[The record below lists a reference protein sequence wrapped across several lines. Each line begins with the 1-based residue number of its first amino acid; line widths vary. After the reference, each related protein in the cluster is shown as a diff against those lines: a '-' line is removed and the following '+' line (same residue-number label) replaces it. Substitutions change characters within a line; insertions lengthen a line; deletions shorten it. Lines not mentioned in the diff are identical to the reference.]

1 MSSHPNAQ
9 ETSQTPPRPLGHLGQ
24 LLETPTPPI
33 PPPTTLTGRTCTL
46 APLSPT
52 HYPLLHKAIC
62 LPPAPPGLWDYMLRG
77 PFPHFPDFEDAMN
90 SLLDNAGDSKQYF
103 VICTD
108 PEDGAGGE
116 RVPMGMLSLIEIN
129 PAYRS
134 LEIGNVIY
142 APALQR
148 TVAATEA
155 NWLLLRHSFGLGYR
169 RVVWKCNDLNGASKR
184 AALRLGFE
192 YEGVSKCHMVV
203 RGRNRD
209 TAWFAM
215 VEVGWPVAERAL
227 VEWLGEGN
235 FDGEGRQREKL
246 EDVRKK
252 LEAQ

>member
-9 ETSQTPPRPLGHLGQ
+9 EASQTPPRPLGQ
-24 LLETPTPPI
+24 LLETPTPPF
-33 PPPTTLTGRTCTL
+33 PPPTTLQGRACTL
-46 APLSPT
+46 IPLAT
-52 HYPLLHKAIC
+52 HHYPLLHKALC
-62 LPPAPPGLWDYMLRG
+62 LPPAPPTLWDYMLRG
-77 PFPHFPDFEDAMN
+77 PFPALADFEDAMN
-90 SLLDNAGDSKQYF
+90 SLLNNDQDSKQYF
-103 VICTD
+103 VICTSPD
-108 PEDGAGGE
+108 DGSGE

-129 PAYRS
+129 PAHRS

-155 NWLLLRHSFGLGYR
+155 NWLLLRHAFGLGYR
-169 RVVWKCNDLNGASKR
+169 RVVWKSNDLNEASKR

-215 VEVGWPVAERAL
+215 VEEGWPVAGRAL
-227 VEWLGEGN
+227 GEWLGEGN

-246 EDVRKK
+246 EDVRRRV
-252 LEAQ
+252 EQ

>member
-1 MSSHPNAQ
+1 MSTHPTAQ
-9 ETSQTPPRPLGHLGQ
+9 EASQTPRPMGQ
-24 LLETPTPPI
+24 LLETPTPPF
-33 PPPTTLTGRTCTL
+33 PPPTTLEGRACTL
-46 APLSPT
+46 TPLSSA
-52 HYPLLHKAIC
+52 HYPLLHRALC

-77 PFPHFPDFEDAMN
+77 PFPEFADFEVAMN
-90 SLLDNAGDSKQYF
+90 SLLNNDRDSKQYF

-108 PEDGAGGE
+108 PDDGGE

-129 PAYRS
+129 PAHRS

-155 NWLLLRHSFGLGYR
+155 NWLLLRHAFKLGYR
-169 RVVWKCNDLNGASKR
+169 RVVWKCNDLNEASKR

-215 VEVGWPVAERAL
+215 VEEGWPLAGRAL
-227 VEWLGEGN
+227 EEWLGEGN
-235 FDGEGRQREKL
+235 FDGLGRQREKL
-246 EDVRKK
+246 EDVRRRIV
-252 LEAQ
+252 AQ